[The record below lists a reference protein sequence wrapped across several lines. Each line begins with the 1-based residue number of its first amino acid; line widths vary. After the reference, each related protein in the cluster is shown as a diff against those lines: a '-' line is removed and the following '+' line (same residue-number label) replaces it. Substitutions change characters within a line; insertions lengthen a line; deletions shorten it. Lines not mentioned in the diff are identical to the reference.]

1 MKKKLLYVIPA
12 VLFFVSCKKDNATN
26 PPPAPQEPVTQIASI
41 KQTRNN
47 DAAYDLTKE
56 FFYDSEGRLKEIKYS
71 GANSNMAGEKY
82 TYSGNTAQYRYL
94 VAGTEYAY
102 ASVDYTLSNNGV
114 VEKKLYPVLQIGDQ
128 YEYNSAGFITR
139 QTYLRNGSGD
149 GYAIY
154 HYSGNNVLDS
164 ISGFTAAGIKT
175 IAYVFTYTTG
185 VKNSTGNESMGL
197 KMLGKDQAFL
207 LETKTAVEY
216 QNGIRRVSSK
226 NVYSFILYPDGRIQ
240 KITNLQYDFPP
251 GSASVSFI
259 KEILLYTYKQ

>member
-1 MKKKLLYVIPA
+1 MKKKLLYVMPA
-12 VLFFVSCKKDNATN
+12 VLFFVSCKKDNAAST
-26 PPPAPQEPVTQIASI
+26 PPAPQEPVTQIATI

-47 DAAYDLTKE
+47 DAAYDLTRE

-82 TYSGNTAQYRYL
+82 TYNGNTAQYRYL
-94 VAGTEYAY
+94 TAGAEDAY
-102 ASVDYTLSNNGV
+102 GSADYTLNSQGRIQ
-114 VEKKLYPVLQIGDQ
+114 KKLMPYFNITDL
-128 YEYNSAGFITR
+128 YEYNNAGFITR
-139 QTYLRNGSGD
+139 RDFIRNGSGD

-164 ISGFTAAGIKT
+164 ISGFTKTGIKT

-185 VKNSTGNESMGL
+185 VKNTTGNESMGL

-207 LETKTAVEY
+207 LETKTVVEY

-226 NVYSFILYPDGRIQ
+226 NVYSFILYPDGRT
-240 KITNLQYDFPP
+240 KKLTNLQYDFPV
-251 GSASVSFI
+251 GSPSINFI
-259 KEILLYTYKQ
+259 KEILEYTYR